1 MFSNLFLIKG
11 TLPIHESFF
20 FFLNLKLLIFL
31 NGNYVVIFYPFTKKI
46 ILIYSFIYLFIPLNP
61 ISAFES
67 KNHMLIDRLVKNC
80 YSDTK
85 TCKEALVTIHNYQKN
100 AAVNK
105 KFSCQTR
112 LLGLEAN
119 IILAMNSILK
129 RNDAKSIIRAM
140 KKYC

>member
-1 MFSNLFLIKG
+1 M
-11 TLPIHESFF
+11 
-20 FFLNLKLLIFL
+20 
-31 NGNYVVIFYPFTKKI
+31 IFYPFTKKTI
-46 ILIYSFIYLFIPLNP
+46 FIYYFIYLFIPLNP
-61 ISAFES
+61 IAAFES
-67 KNHMLIDRLVKNC
+67 KNHIQIDRLVKNC

-85 TCKEALVTIHNYQKN
+85 TCKEALTTIHNYQKN

-119 IILAMNSILK
+119 LILAMNSNLK
-129 RNDAKSIIRAM
+129 RNDAKSIIQAM